1 VVSTLTNYASVS
13 TPSLPPKRFVSF
25 QMDIICIPAAITSNP
40 RNHVPWNSWALDLAS
55 LASRHPNAYLDE
67 PPAMDSF
74 LRIYIVWIASLFG
87 STPSN
92 WCLCGSL
99 QRLDQPLVS
108 SVDRRTLWINP
119 LHLWLCGSPNTVDQP
134 LVLSSGSKF
143 PLTLRTIV
151 CLDASGHIVVVSL
164 TKTTVVPTKIPR
176 V

>member
-1 VVSTLTNYASVS
+1 MYPSSNYKQSQISCAFEFLGPRPCILGFSTSKC
-13 TPSLPPKRFVSF
+13 LPRR
-25 QMDIICIPAAITSNP
+25 I
-40 RNHVPWNSWALDLAS
+40 L
-55 LASRHPNAYLDE
+55 YYG
-67 PPAMDSF
+67 F
-74 LRIYIVWIASLFG
+74 LSSILLVWIASLFG

-99 QRLDQPLVS
+99 PRLDQPLVS

-143 PLTLRTIV
+143 PLTHRTIV